1 MKLLFC
7 NKVELESYSC
17 DLVCDKCSDKDE
29 DGCIIYSSSMA
40 IRINKILESIIHK
53 NE

>member
-1 MKLLFC
+1 MKCLFC
-7 NKVELESYSC
+7 NKVELESNSC
-17 DLVCDKCSDKDE
+17 DLVCDNCSDKDE
-29 DGCIIYSSSMA
+29 YGGVIYTSSMA